1 MKNKREVIFGCI
13 PFGKLFKSDLEY
25 CLEMNIKLEKY
36 EEAELISHLIK
47 MEYYDNDSEFVFVDF
62 ENITKLLDDG
72 MILEEK
78 NHIFYNLSDEAT
90 AKMMERFEDL
100 EKEDLTEERN
110 ELIYPE
116 TDNERINY
124 LFKKFYIDAVEIRLK
139 GK

>member
-1 MKNKREVIFGCI
+1 MENRREVIFGCI
-13 PFGKLFKSDLEY
+13 PFGKLLKSDLEY